1 MVHPEPSPYTLTL
14 STRLSTLTLALALT
28 PTTYQRWY
36 KIRLPVDDPRFIYH
50 DLYSR
55 HFFMTYDELAV
66 AVDALECKDI
76 LGQHTCEKVN
86 EARYCYYPYRAS
98 RTLSP
103 TKESVVES
111 VADAEEAAPLLHML
125 PQATK
130 SEAEAAAARAHEAVG
145 LVLDRFRGGKGDAV
159 S

>member
-1 MVHPEPSPYTLTL
+1 M
-14 STRLSTLTLALALT
+14 
-28 PTTYQRWY
+28 
-36 KIRLPVDDPRFIYH
+36 PVDDPRFIYH

-98 RTLSP
+98 RTPSP
-103 TKESVVES
+103 TKESKESVVES
-111 VADAEEAAPLLHML
+111 VADAEGAAPLLHML

-145 LVLDRFRGGKGDAV
+145 LVLDRFRGGKGDAI